1 MGILD
6 QPGCGVALA
15 QVTSNA
21 AFADTGLVVA
31 AVFVVAVVVVCGYL
45 WYRERERSQRLRERE
60 LTAYQ
65 HRNKLEE
72 AQREREGRAFSQHVA
87 LNDLT
92 AKKLELETR
101 VLQAQLDAAERDKRA
116 REQHEEY
123 HRLMVDKAGLEIQS
137 LKLHIREQKKR
148 MDDFTSYD
156 DE

>member
-1 MGILD
+1 MGFLD

-15 QVTSNA
+15 QVRSNA
-21 AFADTGLVVA
+21 AFGDTGLVVA

-45 WYRERERSQRLRERE
+45 WYRERERSQRL
-60 LTAYQ
+60 
-65 HRNKLEE
+65 
-72 AQREREGRAFSQHVA
+72 REREGRAFSQHVA